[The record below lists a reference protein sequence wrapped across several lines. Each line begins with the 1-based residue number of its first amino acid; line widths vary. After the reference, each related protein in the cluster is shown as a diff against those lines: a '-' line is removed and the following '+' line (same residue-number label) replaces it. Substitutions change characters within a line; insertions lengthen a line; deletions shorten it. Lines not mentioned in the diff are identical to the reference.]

1 MSITDFSM
9 EWFRLDG
16 KTALITGGNK
26 GLGLAY
32 AAAFAKA
39 GADVFVTFHNNPPD
53 NARQLVE
60 AEGRKFGAIRAE
72 LSIAADRKAAIA
84 ACVEQLG
91 GLDILVN
98 NAATNHFEAFLDF
111 PDEKFEEVLQVNLNA
126 VYYMAH
132 EAAKVMA
139 KRGGGKIINIGSALS
154 YTADRNCPSYV
165 TAKHGVIGITK
176 AFASE
181 LAKYNIQCNAICPG
195 FFITDVN
202 AAVSGD
208 TELYDKIT
216 SRIAAGSWGSPT
228 DLMGAAVFLA
238 SKASDY
244 ITGADL
250 NIDGGFATVL

>member
-1 MSITDFSM
+1 MDTFSM
-9 EWFRLDG
+9 DWFRLDG

-32 AAAFAKA
+32 AVAFAKA

-53 NARQLVE
+53 EAKRLVE
-60 AEGRKFGAIRAE
+60 AEGRRFGAIRAE
-72 LSIAADRKAAIA
+72 MSVAADRVAAIN
-84 ACVEQLG
+84 ACIEQLG
-91 GLDILVN
+91 SLDILVN
-98 NAATNHFEAFLDF
+98 NAATNHFENFLDF

-139 KRGGGKIINIGSALS
+139 KNGGGKIINIGSALS

-195 FFITDVN
+195 FFKTDVN

-208 TELYDKIT
+208 TELYNKIT
-216 SRIAAGSWGSPT
+216 SRIAAGNWGSPS

-238 SKASDY
+238 SNASNY
-244 ITGADL
+244 ITGADI